1 MKKIIAILL
10 AAMLVCLL
18 SFGVYAED
26 VPVEDGEQPPA
37 EETPDETPDEI
48 PDETPDGETPKGDEN
63 EKPEAQIEAELT
75 TEKIVNY
82 IKANLEE
89 WSVIITMIL
98 TVFYQA
104 RKHLAL
110 NKSIT
115 TMNNNTVSVAE
126 NSATAIANTVQGMA
140 GMTET
145 VAAYQA
151 GMEKL
156 MAEVRA
162 TEEEK
167 QKLVKALADV
177 NTHLQV
183 SKAAN
188 IEFANELAELL
199 VLANIPNSK
208 KDELYARHRAAVGA
222 ISAAENT
229 EVKDN
234 DREEA

>member
-37 EETPDETPDEI
+37 EETPDETPE
-48 PDETPDGETPKGDEN
+48 ETPEEPY

-75 TEKIVNY
+75 TEKIVNWVT
-82 IKANLEE
+82 KNLEE
-89 WSVIITMIL
+89 ISVIITMIL
-98 TVFYQA
+98 TVYYQV
-104 RKHLAL
+104 RKHRVL
-110 NKSIT
+110 NSSIG
-115 TMNNNTVSVAE
+115 TMNNNAVTIAQSSSEAMQGVSDMVGSYKE
-126 NSATAIANTVQGMA
+126 
-140 GMTET
+140 E
-145 VAAYQA
+145 
-151 GMEKL
+151 MEKL
-156 MAEVRA
+156 LAEVRA
-162 TEEEK
+162 NEQEK
-167 QKLVKALADV
+167 AKLEATLAEV
-177 NTHLQV
+177 HAHLQT

-208 KDELYARHRAAVGA
+208 KDELYSRHRAAVDA
-222 ISAAENT
+222 IEAAEKT